1 MARLILTGATVLDAD
16 GPRPRS
22 TVVVE
27 DRRIAS
33 VRGDCG
39 RRRECRRSRG
49 PTTGWSSW
57 AGGP

>member
-1 MARLILTGATVLDAD
+1 MARLILSGATVLDAD

-22 TVVVE
+22 TVVAE

-33 VRGDCG
+33 VRGAG
-39 RRRECRRSRG
+39 TAAVRSRPG

-57 AGGP
+57 PGGP